1 MSFFEGF
8 DFTDFWAEDGN
19 FYKREEYL
27 GDEKVKEIENETGYK
42 FPESYLWLMKQHN
55 GGAVTKN
62 NQFFDEILSV
72 QNSLV
77 EYNALVDEG
86 TWNYPDIGM
95 PVCLCPSGV
104 HNAHFF
110 DYRECGKDG
119 EAVIVHVD
127 QEGIV
132 DGSIGFEI
140 THVADNFEEFI
151 KSLVFGGAYDKV
163 KAVNEDFNKKS

>member
-1 MSFFEGF
+1 
-8 DFTDFWAEDGN
+8 
-19 FYKREEYL
+19 
-27 GDEKVKEIENETGYK
+27 
-42 FPESYLWLMKQHN
+42 MKQHN

-104 HNAHFF
+104 HNAYFF

-119 EAVIVHVD
+119 EPVIVHVD

-132 DGSIGFEI
+132 NGSIGFEI